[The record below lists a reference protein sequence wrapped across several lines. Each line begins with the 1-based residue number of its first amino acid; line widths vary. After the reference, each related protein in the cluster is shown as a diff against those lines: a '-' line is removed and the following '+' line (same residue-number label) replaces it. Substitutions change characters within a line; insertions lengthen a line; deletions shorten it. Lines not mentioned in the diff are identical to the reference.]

1 MNLKV
6 ILRNVGFAL
15 LVNALF
21 MFFSILVSVAN
32 GNDSAL
38 AALLIS
44 FIMTFSVGVFPFI
57 FVRKTSAISIKDGY
71 MIIILSWLLSFVFGM
86 MPYLLWGG
94 PFTVVNAWF
103 ESVSGYTATGFTVL
117 DDVESLPR
125 SLLFWRSS
133 THFIGG
139 LGVVVFLM
147 LMIPTSSPMRLKLA
161 NMELSSLS
169 KDAYQTRLN
178 KIVYIFT
185 YVYLAITASSFILYM
200 IGGMS
205 AFDAINHAFSVV
217 ATGGFSTRNASI
229 GAYGSVFIDIVS
241 IVMMFLASVHF
252 ALLFSA
258 VVNRSLKPFR
268 NPVFKYYLILVVS
281 ATLIGAFSIKVEGL
295 EQGWGKSLLESCF
308 HVASY
313 ASTTGFDIP
322 DRSSQS
328 GIICML
334 LLFLSMHCG
343 MAGSTTGGIKADRF
357 LLLFKALRKHVKKI
371 VHPSSI
377 SDVKVGNRIVKDEEI
392 YPHLLF
398 IAVYALVMLVSIA
411 LCHLCGNGD
420 EAVTASVA
428 SLGNVGVLA
437 DLPGAGGGM
446 DFLNSSTKIV
456 LSIDMLL
463 GRLEIFPYFVVLS
476 MLTSKSGRK

>member
-103 ESVSGYTATGFTVL
+103 ESVSGYTTTGFTVL

-229 GAYGSVFIDIVS
+229 GAY
-241 IVMMFLASVHF
+241 
-252 ALLFSA
+252 
-258 VVNRSLKPFR
+258 
-268 NPVFKYYLILVVS
+268 
-281 ATLIGAFSIKVEGL
+281 ATT
-295 EQGWGKSLLESCF
+295 C
-308 HVASY
+308 
-313 ASTTGFDIP
+313 STT
-322 DRSSQS
+322 RRTTSSHRCIS
-328 GIICML
+328 
-334 LLFLSMHCG
+334 HC
-343 MAGSTTGGIKADRF
+343 F
-357 LLLFKALRKHVKKI
+357 
-371 VHPSSI
+371 
-377 SDVKVGNRIVKDEEI
+377 
-392 YPHLLF
+392 
-398 IAVYALVMLVSIA
+398 
-411 LCHLCGNGD
+411 
-420 EAVTASVA
+420 
-428 SLGNVGVLA
+428 SLPL
-437 DLPGAGGGM
+437 
-446 DFLNSSTKIV
+446 
-456 LSIDMLL
+456 
-463 GRLEIFPYFVVLS
+463 
-476 MLTSKSGRK
+476 